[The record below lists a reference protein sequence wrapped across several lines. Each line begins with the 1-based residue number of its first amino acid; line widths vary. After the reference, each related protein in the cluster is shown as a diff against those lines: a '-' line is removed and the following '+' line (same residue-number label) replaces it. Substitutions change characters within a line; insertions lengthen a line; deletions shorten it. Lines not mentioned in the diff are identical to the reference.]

1 MLNDYTQ
8 EQAVCEW
15 EKTKN
20 NNNRIRSKKVR
31 NLALRIA
38 EININEQRGVTRE
51 DINYKL
57 KKDHKR
63 GIIYRLLER
72 GIILPLPERN
82 KRLKQYVLSNL
93 YDEFADLDNKRFGGG
108 GGSSNNNKTQ
118 DQDFDYGLID
128 RIAEYFSREKP
139 GLHNIHIQTST
150 TKENYE
156 ILKDWDCND
165 SNKGKTK
172 DFRLEVKRQFAIT
185 VYPNGT
191 ILIVIGCNT
200 KPFRLHDSN
209 ELIGFFSSLGE
220 IRKTLSSELK
230 NNISAVPPAS
240 EWWLTQYD
248 IDNTIAADMLQKEF
262 SKVNVSSSLRN
273 NIPIRLF
280 GHLFYCYLKP
290 MPNIGASIRFEERVF
305 PDDKPLNKEIKN
317 VLDSIPPFK
326 KAIDLL
332 KEKKDMTS

>member
-1 MLNDYTQ
+1 M
-8 EQAVCEW
+8 
-15 EKTKN
+15 
-20 NNNRIRSKKVR
+20 
-31 NLALRIA
+31 
-38 EININEQRGVTRE
+38 
-51 DINYKL
+51 
-57 KKDHKR
+57 
-63 GIIYRLLER
+63 ER
-72 GIILPLPERN
+72 GLILPLPDRN

-93 YDEFADLDNKRFGGG
+93 YDEFANLDNKRYSGS
-108 GGSSNNNKTQ
+108 GSSNNNNKTH

-150 TKENYE
+150 TRENYE

-172 DFRLEVKRQFAIT
+172 VFRLEVKRQFAVT

-191 ILIVIGCNT
+191 TLIVIGCNT

-230 NNISAVPPAS
+230 DNVSDVPPVG

-248 IDNTIAADMLQKEF
+248 IDNTIATDVLQKEF
-262 SKVNVSSSLRN
+262 SQINISSSLRN

-290 MPNIGASIRFEERVF
+290 MPNLGASIRFEERVF
-305 PDDKPLNKEIKN
+305 PDKKPLDEEIGD
-317 VLDSIPPFK
+317 VLESPPPFK
-326 KAIDLL
+326 KAIDMLN
-332 KEKKDMTS
+332 EKKKGIE